1 MSISLIKKDIPKTE
15 LPLAPSQGAM
25 RPKMDGRKT
34 EQHIERELIKAV
46 MERRLK
52 PGAKLDED
60 VLADVFGIS
69 RTRVRKVLSS
79 LVTQLIGT
87 HKPNYG
93 TFVAKPSVAEARDVF
108 EARRGIEELLM
119 RILAAKKPDFSALR
133 RHVLDE
139 QRAYDSKHAGAIEIS
154 GDFHLMLADLAGNS
168 VLNTYMHQLVTRTI
182 LIQVL
187 YGPQHICLAH
197 DHADVLDALEHG
209 NEGDAV
215 ERMSRHFDAI
225 QGSCNL
231 REMGEESADLRAIFS
246 QTRQP

>member
-1 MSISLIKKDIPKTE
+1 MGGLE
-15 LPLAPSQGAM
+15 
-25 RPKMDGRKT
+25 T
-34 EQHIERELIKAV
+34 EQRVERELIKAV

-52 PGAKLDED
+52 PGAKLEED

-69 RTRVRKVLSS
+69 RTRVRKVLSA
-79 LVTQLIGT
+79 LATQLIVT

-108 EARRGIEELLM
+108 AARRGIEELLV
-119 RILAAKKPDFSALR
+119 RILIAKKPDFSAMR
-133 RHVLDE
+133 RHVLAE

-168 VLNTYMHQLVTRTI
+168 VLSTYLHQLVTRTI

-197 DHADVLDALEHG
+197 DHADILDALERG
-209 NEGDAV
+209 SSDDAV
-215 ERMSRHFDAI
+215 DRMARHFDAI
-225 QGSCNL
+225 QGSCDL
-231 REMGEESADLRAIFS
+231 REVGEESVDLRAIFS
-246 QTRQP
+246 QSM